1 METRTKMSIVR
12 YRIDKA
18 FKDSVPVCG
27 SNYQAE
33 ENYRLSAL
41 STLRTLFNSRYKC
54 VKFDDHGDGS
64 MLLMKLEDG
73 RAAMSSLGFVVEDND
88 TDVQVFNLTLGRTRI
103 IIEYYELENTKTND
117 SIQQWI

>member
-27 SNYQAE
+27 SNYYAE
-33 ENYRLSAL
+33 EKYRLSAL
-41 STLRTLFNSRYKC
+41 STLRTLFNNRYKC
-54 VKFDDHGDGS
+54 VKSDEYGDGS

-103 IIEYYELENTKTND
+103 IIEYYESENT
-117 SIQQWI
+117 I